1 MSNVRVFLTGFRNQH
16 LNPYIDLLTGS
27 LERAKCQVALSS
39 AGTFFLPDYFR
50 CGKPQIVHFQW
61 ISGYAAHRTLAAS
74 LAGLCLFVL
83 EVLLLKA
90 MRRRLVWTA
99 HNLHGHA
106 APYARLDFLVTK
118 FMATAADAIVAHSSS
133 ARGMLGARFGKHL
146 LRKTR
151 VIPHGHYIGCYENSI
166 SPAEARR
173 MLDLGDTVRV
183 FLLLG
188 GMRENKNV
196 TGLAESFAK
205 GGFKGAVLVIAGAAG
220 DSALR
225 TELENVA
232 ASHPNIRLFL
242 EFVPPARVQVFMN
255 AANVVVFPYSDVL
268 TSGAVLLAMTFG
280 RACIAPSVGAFTE
293 TLSRQGALFFEP
305 PSPGDLAARLREA
318 AALSAETLEKMGQ
331 ENFARCRERFGWEA
345 VASATRDLYL
355 G

>member
-1 MSNVRVFLTGFRNQH
+1 
-16 LNPYIDLLTGS
+16 
-27 LERAKCQVALSS
+27 
-39 AGTFFLPDYFR
+39 
-50 CGKPQIVHFQW
+50 
-61 ISGYAAHRTLAAS
+61 
-74 LAGLCLFVL
+74 
-83 EVLLLKA
+83 
-90 MRRRLVWTA
+90 
-99 HNLHGHA
+99 
-106 APYARLDFLVTK
+106 
-118 FMATAADAIVAHSSS
+118 
-133 ARGMLGARFGKHL
+133 
-146 LRKTR
+146 
-151 VIPHGHYIGCYENSI
+151 
-166 SPAEARR
+166 